1 MPLIETV
8 TYPDCT
14 NPDEVREACDY
25 IRFLNRS
32 TNKVRTGMGAGRQ
45 DVNVSCKGGTRV
57 EIKGVAHTKWIPEL
71 THNEAFRQW
80 CLLLIRDE
88 LVSVLVKTLIGK
100 LSNSVSIQ
108 PNSAST
114 MNHF

>member
-8 TYPDCT
+8 TYPEMV

-32 TNKVRTGMGAGRQ
+32 TGLVRTGIGAGRQ
-45 DVNVSCKGGTRV
+45 DVNVSCRGGHRV

-71 THNEAFRQW
+71 TTQ
-80 CLLLIRDE
+80 
-88 LVSVLVKTLIGK
+88 
-100 LSNSVSIQ
+100 
-108 PNSAST
+108 
-114 MNHF
+114 

>member
-1 MPLIETV
+1 
-8 TYPDCT
+8 
-14 NPDEVREACDY
+14 
-25 IRFLNRS
+25 
-32 TNKVRTGMGAGRQ
+32 MGAGRQ

-88 LVSVLVKTLIGK
+88 LLKRFAKKPDWKIEQQRINPAEFSFNHGPLLCHRSKTGAF
-100 LSNSVSIQ
+100 
-108 PNSAST
+108 ASEIAGV
-114 MNHF
+114 